1 MADAGEPLSDREQ
14 AVLERLAD
22 GLTNR
27 QIAQALSI
35 SPNTVKVHVRN
46 IFVKLDVS
54 SRTEATTVAIQ
65 QGLLSVPG
73 AAQETPAELEEEATS
88 AEPEIEGT
96 APAEPQ
102 NGDATARTSER
113 SWRFALFVLILAV
126 GLLIGAAVGAWLL
139 NDSVEPTPPAMVETA
154 DAPFIPQPV
163 GDTNWRVGRP
173 LSQERANM
181 AVASIGL
188 DLYVIGGEVEAG
200 IVNLVDVYE
209 TNGGLWHSAA
219 PKPTAVSDTTA
230 AVLFG
235 EIYVP
240 GGRLTDGQPTA
251 LVEAYS
257 PANDAWRPVAP
268 LPNQVA
274 GGLALSDGSRLYLLG
289 GWDGES
295 YLANGYVY
303 DPEADA
309 WQSLPPMTIG
319 RAEATGDIIGD
330 RLYVVGGFNGQQEL
344 DACEYFDVAESVW
357 STCAN
362 MNVARAGA
370 GASAQGNDFLYVI
383 GGGKGGNVPQG
394 EVYDVGDDSWAPVI
408 MPMLEAGESWHDLG
422 VVSVETHIYALGGRQ
437 DESIVPDNYTYIPFI
452 HRTYL
457 PSVGSDN

>member
-1 MADAGEPLSDREQ
+1 MAESGEPLSDREQ
-14 AVLERLAD
+14 AVLEQLAD

-73 AAQETPAELEEEATS
+73 AAPEAPAESEEATLAKPELEE
-88 AEPEIEGT
+88 T
-96 APAEPQ
+96 APTEPQ
-102 NGDATARTSER
+102 IEDAAASRPER
-113 SWRFALFVLILAV
+113 SWRLTLFVLILAA
-126 GLLIGAAVGAWLL
+126 GLLIGAAVSAWLL
-139 NDSVEPTPPAMVETA
+139 NDNVEPTPAGIAETPET
-154 DAPFIPQPV
+154 PFVPQPL

-173 LSQERANM
+173 LSRERSNM

-209 TNGGLWHSAA
+209 TNGGLWQSAA
-219 PKPTAVSDTTA
+219 SKPTAVSDTTA

-240 GGRLTDGQPTA
+240 GGRLTDGQPTSI
-251 LVEAYS
+251 VEAYS

-268 LPNQVA
+268 LPTQVA

-295 YLANGYVY
+295 YLAEGYVY

-309 WQSLPPMTIG
+309 WQSLPPMTVG
-319 RAEATGDIIGD
+319 RADATGGVIGD
-330 RLYVVGGFNGQQEL
+330 RLFVVGGFDGQEEL
-344 DACEYFDVAESVW
+344 DACEYFDVTESSW
-357 STCAN
+357 FKCAD
-362 MNVARAGA
+362 MEVARAGA
-370 GASAQGNDFLYVI
+370 GASAQGNDSLYVI
-383 GGGKGGNVPQG
+383 GGGIGGNASHG
-394 EVYDVGDDSWAPVI
+394 EVYDVANDSWAPVI
-408 MPMLEAGESWHDLG
+408 MPMLEEGESWHDLG

-437 DESIVPDNYTYIPFI
+437 GESMVSDNYTYIPFI